1 MKLFAAPLLLLAF
14 SAVHAAVEE
23 EGYSKGSG
31 NERAY
36 IPVIGIFVVLGMYV
50 AGYYVVTHKSQPTIN
65 T

>member
-1 MKLFAAPLLLLAF
+1 MKLFAAPLLLAF

-50 AGYYVVTHKSQPTIN
+50 AAGYYVVTHKSQPTIN